1 MDKPTMLLISQS
13 STTNVGMRSYLNHI
27 FSKYIHLETCL
38 AADADTERMEKA
50 DLVLFSSR
58 SAARMAEPL
67 MTPKIRYLICIR
79 TFNHTYLNRIL
90 SIPSNSEV
98 YLVNDSEASARD
110 SIQLLYTLGIT
121 QYRFIPYYPGCPE
134 TDARIQYAVTVGEN
148 KLAPRNVQ
156 TLVDIGI
163 RIADIST
170 ISEIASFFHLPL
182 SLTDVVSLNYINQFV
197 QLLKISNHQ
206 LSQATN
212 TKFITQSII
221 SNIDTGICIVDEEGK
236 IQMIN
241 KQFKEALEI
250 PRSHLVGTLLRE
262 VVPGLDGIRKKAQ
275 DQRSPFLLVRRGK
288 EDPLKLTVQEIR
300 DMDHRRLTMIHCHTD
315 QPALDQPAPEG
326 EMEGPVLKREGAYFH
341 FDDYRTANS
350 RSLRMVE
357 AARRISLTDYRV
369 LISGETGTG
378 REVLAQAIHNN
389 SRRSGKP
396 FVKLNL
402 TALSEAQVMEEL
414 LPEDGREGILK
425 RAEGGTLY
433 LNGIH
438 CMSIPMQKEL
448 LNVIDQMPDVR
459 FIASTEADL
468 YAMCQE
474 GRFLKA
480 LFYLVGEVSLETLPI
495 RQRPEDIPLLFE
507 YFIRNIYNNSAL
519 RWNDM
524 CSEELWSSLT
534 AYSWPGNGKEIENL
548 CKYVYCFHSEGKLTI
563 RELPAYIRLQ
573 MVKRASSLSPL
584 EKRILQAVAQNPKT
598 GRAGLQ
604 EILESEGI
612 QVAEGKIRSLLQGLS
627 EKGLIKVNRTRG
639 GCEITETGELQLEQL
654 A

>member
-1 MDKPTMLLISQS
+1 MRGYRTEKPTMLLISRS

-38 AADADTERMEKA
+38 AADVDTERMEKA

-58 SAARMAEPL
+58 FAARMAEPL

-98 YLVNDSEASARD
+98 YLVNDSECSAKD

-182 SLTDVVSLNYINQFV
+182 SLADVVSLNYINQFV

-212 TKFITQSII
+212 TKFITQSIL
-221 SNIDTGICIVDEEGK
+221 SNIDTGVCIVNDGGK

-241 KQFKEALEI
+241 KQFKEALDI
-250 PRSHLVGTLLRE
+250 PRSHLVGTLLKDAL
-262 VVPGLDGIRKKAQ
+262 PDLDGIAKRSQ
-275 DQRSPFLLVRRGK
+275 DQRSPLFLVRRGK
-288 EDPLKLTVQEIR
+288 EDPLKLAVQEIR
-300 DMDHRRLTMIHCHTD
+300 DMDHR
-315 QPALDQPAPEG
+315 
-326 EMEGPVLKREGAYFH
+326 
-341 FDDYRTANS
+341 
-350 RSLRMVE
+350 
-357 AARRISLTDYRV
+357 V
-369 LISGETGTG
+369 LISGEPGTG

-389 SRRSGKP
+389 SRRSAKP
-396 FVKLNL
+396 FMKLNL
-402 TALSEAQVMEEL
+402 TVLSEGQIMEEL
-414 LPEDGREGILK
+414 FPGDGREGILN

-438 CMSIPMQKEL
+438 CMSISMQKEF
-448 LNVIDQMPDVR
+448 LNMMDQMPDVR
-459 FIASTEADL
+459 FIASTEEDL
-468 YAMCQE
+468 YTMCQE
-474 GRFLKA
+474 GRFLKS
-480 LFYLVGEVSLETLPI
+480 LFYMIGEVSLETFPI

-519 RWNDM
+519 RWTDM
-524 CSEELWSSLT
+524 CSEELWNSLT

-563 RELPAYIRLQ
+563 RDLPAYIRLQ
-573 MVKRASSLSPL
+573 MAKKTSLLSPL
-584 EKRILQAVAQNPKT
+584 EKRVLQTVAQNPKT

-604 EILESEGI
+604 EILENEGI
-612 QVAEGKIRSLLQGLS
+612 QVAEGKIRSILQSLS
-627 EKGLIKVNRTRG
+627 EQGLIKVNRTRG
-639 GCEITETGELQLEQL
+639 GCEITETGELQLE
-654 A
+654 

>member
-1 MDKPTMLLISQS
+1 MRGYRMEKPTMLLISRS

-38 AADADTERMEKA
+38 AADVDTERMEKA

-58 SAARMAEPL
+58 FAARMAEPL

-98 YLVNDSEASARD
+98 YLVNDLECSAKD

-163 RIADIST
+163 WIADIST

-182 SLTDVVSLNYINQFV
+182 SLADVVSLNYINQFV

-212 TKFITQSII
+212 TKFITQSIL
-221 SNIDTGICIVDEEGK
+221 SNIDTGVCIVDDGGK

-241 KQFKEALEI
+241 KQFKEALDI
-250 PRSHLVGTLLRE
+250 PRSHLVGTLLKE
-262 VVPGLDGIRKKAQ
+262 AVPELDGIAKRSQ
-275 DQRSPFLLVRRGK
+275 DQRSPFFLVRRGK
-288 EDPLKLTVQEIR
+288 EDPLKLAVQEIR
-300 DMDHRRLTMIHCHTD
+300 DMDHR
-315 QPALDQPAPEG
+315 
-326 EMEGPVLKREGAYFH
+326 
-341 FDDYRTANS
+341 
-350 RSLRMVE
+350 
-357 AARRISLTDYRV
+357 V
-369 LISGETGTG
+369 LISGEPGTG

-389 SRRSGKP
+389 SRRSAKP
-396 FVKLNL
+396 FMKLNL
-402 TALSEAQVMEEL
+402 TVLSEGQIMEEL
-414 LPEDGREGILK
+414 FPGDGREGILN

-438 CMSIPMQKEL
+438 YMSISMQKEF
-448 LNVIDQMPDVR
+448 LNMMDQMPDVR
-459 FIASTEADL
+459 FIASTEEDL
-468 YAMCQE
+468 YTMCQE
-474 GRFLKA
+474 GRFLKS
-480 LFYLVGEVSLETLPI
+480 LFYMIGEVSLETFPI

-519 RWNDM
+519 RWTDM
-524 CSEELWSSLT
+524 CSEELWNSLT

-563 RELPAYIRLQ
+563 RDLPAYIRLQ
-573 MVKRASSLSPL
+573 MAKKTSLLSPL
-584 EKRILQAVAQNPKT
+584 EKRVLQTVAQNPKT

-604 EILESEGI
+604 EILENEGI
-612 QVAEGKIRSLLQGLS
+612 QVAEGKIRSILQSLS
-627 EKGLIKVNRTRG
+627 EQGLIKVNRTRG
-639 GCEITETGELQLEQL
+639 GCEITETGELQLE
-654 A
+654 

>member
-1 MDKPTMLLISQS
+1 MEKPTMLLISRS

-38 AADADTERMEKA
+38 AADVDTERMEKA

-58 SAARMAEPL
+58 FAARMAEPL

-98 YLVNDSEASARD
+98 YLVNDSECSAKD

-156 TLVDIGI
+156 TLV
-163 RIADIST
+163 
-170 ISEIASFFHLPL
+170 
-182 SLTDVVSLNYINQFV
+182 SLNYINQFV

-212 TKFITQSII
+212 TKFITQSIL
-221 SNIDTGICIVDEEGK
+221 SNIDTGVCIVDDGGK

-241 KQFKEALEI
+241 KQFKEALDI
-250 PRSHLVGTLLRE
+250 PRSHLVGTLLKE
-262 VVPGLDGIRKKAQ
+262 AVPELDGIAKRSQ
-275 DQRSPFLLVRRGK
+275 DQRSPFFLVRRGK
-288 EDPLKLTVQEIR
+288 EDPLKLAVQEIR
-300 DMDHRRLTMIHCHTD
+300 DMDHR
-315 QPALDQPAPEG
+315 
-326 EMEGPVLKREGAYFH
+326 
-341 FDDYRTANS
+341 
-350 RSLRMVE
+350 
-357 AARRISLTDYRV
+357 V
-369 LISGETGTG
+369 LISGEPGTG

-389 SRRSGKP
+389 SRRSAKP
-396 FVKLNL
+396 FMKLNL
-402 TALSEAQVMEEL
+402 TVLSEGQIMEEL
-414 LPEDGREGILK
+414 FPGDGREGILN

-438 CMSIPMQKEL
+438 CMSISMQKEF
-448 LNVIDQMPDVR
+448 LNMMDQMPDVR
-459 FIASTEADL
+459 FIASTEEDL
-468 YAMCQE
+468 YTMCQE
-474 GRFLKA
+474 GRFLKS
-480 LFYLVGEVSLETLPI
+480 LFYMIGEVSLETFPI

-519 RWNDM
+519 RWTDM
-524 CSEELWSSLT
+524 CSEELWNSLT

-563 RELPAYIRLQ
+563 RDLPAYIRLQ
-573 MVKRASSLSPL
+573 MAKKTSLLSPL
-584 EKRILQAVAQNPKT
+584 EKRVLQTVAQNPKT

-604 EILESEGI
+604 EILENEGI
-612 QVAEGKIRSLLQGLS
+612 QVAEGKIRSILQSLS
-627 EKGLIKVNRTRG
+627 EQGLIKVNRTRG
-639 GCEITETGELQLEQL
+639 GCEITETGELQLE
-654 A
+654 